1 MERGTFIV
9 RCPACKG
16 ASRVEPGALGETVAC
31 PRCHEPFLAL
41 EEVPVVVPVVRYKRR
56 SPLAPPEFQ
65 PPVVPVVVPESRL
78 QIDETEGE
86 RGPDHEHDP
95 HTPHAA
101 GLPLSV
107 LIGLSLLPFGVPLL
121 WAVAPFLTGFEPA
134 LSIAVPIALAFS
146 ASALSLG
153 VVYTI
158 DWRAMTRVKGVF
170 MLVGLSYLT
179 GAGLF
184 FLKQQLLEQ
193 LQQAF
198 DTGPQWRDHP
208 FDGDGASFRVRLPVA
223 PVKERQPPDP
233 LPLPDTAQSGCARA
247 SFLARAN
254 DVHSYVVGWGRAEA
268 KAKFDADWIDR
279 VSDKLSRANNA
290 ANSVRPVRVDPR
302 PGTSAGYQWK
312 FPRENATQFVRV
324 YVGGGR
330 VYYLAVL
337 TPNPDPDG
345 EFVDQ
350 FFKSFRLSP

>member
-1 MERGTFIV
+1 MALV
-9 RCPACKG
+9 VQCPACKG
-16 ASRVEPGALGETVAC
+16 ASRVEPEALGETVAC
-31 PRCHEPFLAL
+31 PRCHEAFVAL
-41 EEVPVVVPVVRYKRR
+41 EEVPVVVPVVRRARGR

-65 PPVVPVVVPESRL
+65 PPIVPAVAPPRAES
-78 QIDETEGE
+78 DEVGAE

-95 HTPHAA
+95 HTPHVA
-101 GLPLSV
+101 GLPVSV

-121 WAVAPFLTGFEPA
+121 WAVVPFLTGFEPA

-170 MLVGLSYLT
+170 VLVGLSYLT

-193 LQQAF
+193 LQRAF

-208 FDGDGASFRVRLPVA
+208 FEGDGATFRVRLPNR
-223 PVKERQPPDP
+223 PHTEPEPPDP
-233 LPLPDTAQSGCARA
+233 LPLPDTAHTGCARA

-254 DVHSYVVGWGRAEA
+254 DIHSYVVGWGRADA
-268 KAKFDADWIDR
+268 NAKFDADWVDR
-279 VSDKLSRANNA
+279 ASEKLSRANSA
-290 ANSVRPVRVDPR
+290 ANAVRPVRVEPR
-302 PGTSAGYQWK
+302 PGTTVGYQWK
-312 FPRENATQFVRV
+312 FPRNNLTQFVRL
-324 YVGGGR
+324 YVGGER

-350 FFKSFRLSP
+350 FFKSFRVSAP

>member
-1 MERGTFIV
+1 MGLVVV

-16 ASRVEPGALGETVAC
+16 ASRVEPEALGETVAC
-31 PRCHEPFLAL
+31 PRCHEPFVAL
-41 EEVPVVVPVVRYKRR
+41 EEVPVVVPVVRPKRAR
-56 SPLAPPEFQ
+56 SPLAPPELQ
-65 PPVVPVVVPESRL
+65 PPVVPVVVPRAE
-78 QIDETEGE
+78 EHEAE

-121 WAVAPFLTGFEPA
+121 WAVAPFVTGFEPA
-134 LSIAVPIALAFS
+134 LSIAVPIALAIS

-208 FDGDGASFRVRLPVA
+208 FEGDGATFRVRLPDRPHA
-223 PVKERQPPDP
+223 EQQPPAP
-233 LPLPDTAQSGCARA
+233 LPLPDTAHTGCARA
-247 SFLARAN
+247 SFLARGN
-254 DVHSYVVGWGRAEA
+254 DVHSYVIGWGRAGA
-268 KAKFDADWIDR
+268 NAQFDADWIDR
-279 VSDKLSRANNA
+279 TSDKLSRANDARNT
-290 ANSVRPVRVDPR
+290 VRPVRLDPR
-302 PGTSAGYQWK
+302 PGTVAGYQWK
-312 FPRENATQFVRV
+312 FSRDNLTQFVRV
-324 YVGGGR
+324 YIGNGR

-337 TPNPDPDG
+337 TPNPDPDA
-345 EFVDQ
+345 EFADQ
-350 FFKSFRLSP
+350 FFKSFRVSP

>member
-1 MERGTFIV
+1 MGLVVV
-9 RCPACKG
+9 RCPACRG
-16 ASRVEPGALGETVAC
+16 ASRVEPEALGETVAC

-41 EEVPVVVPVVRYKRR
+41 EEVPIVVPVERRARER
-56 SPLAPPEFQ
+56 SPLAPPEPL
-65 PPVVPVVVPESRL
+65 PPLTPPAPRL
-78 QIDETEGE
+78 DADERAAEP
-86 RGPDHEHDP
+86 GPDHEHDP

-101 GLPLSV
+101 GLPVSV

-121 WAVAPFLTGFEPA
+121 WAVAPVLTGFEPA
-134 LSIAVPIALAFS
+134 LSIAVPIALAIS

-158 DWRAMTRVKGVF
+158 DWRAMTRVKGVLV
-170 MLVGLSYLT
+170 LVGLSYLT

-193 LQQAF
+193 LQRAF
-198 DTGPQWRDHP
+198 DTGPQWRDHS
-208 FDGDGASFRVRLPVA
+208 FEGDGAAFRVRLPDRPVA
-223 PVKERQPPDP
+223 EVQVPDP

-254 DVHSYVVGWGRAEA
+254 DLHSYVVGWGRAEA

-279 VSDKLSRANNA
+279 VSDKLSRANDA
-290 ANSVRPVRVDPR
+290 ANSVRPVQLEPR

-312 FPRENATQFVRV
+312 FARDGKTLFARV

-350 FFKSFRLSP
+350 FFKSFRVSAP

>member
-1 MERGTFIV
+1 MSLVVV

-16 ASRVEPGALGETVAC
+16 ASRVEPEALGETVAC
-31 PRCHEPFLAL
+31 PRCHDTFLAL

-56 SPLAPPEFQ
+56 SPLAPPEFR
-65 PPVVPVVVPESRL
+65 PVVPVVVSEPRA

-101 GLPLSV
+101 GLPVSV

-134 LSIAVPIALAFS
+134 LSIAVPIALAIS

-170 MLVGLSYLT
+170 VLVGLSYLT

-198 DTGPQWRDHP
+198 DTGPQWRDYP
-208 FDGDGASFRVRLPVA
+208 FEGDGATFRVRLPDR
-223 PVKERQPPDP
+223 PHTEPQPPDP
-233 LPLPDTAQSGCARA
+233 LPLPDTAQTGCARA
-247 SFLARAN
+247 AFTTRAN
-254 DVHSYVVGWGRAEA
+254 ETHTYVIGWARAEA
-268 KAKFDADWIDR
+268 KAQFDADWVDR
-279 VSDKLSRANNA
+279 ASDKLSRANDARNT
-290 ANSVRPVRVDPR
+290 VRPVRLDPR
-302 PGTSAGYQWK
+302 PGTTAGYQWK
-312 FPRENATQFVRV
+312 FARDGKTQFVRV
-324 YVGGGR
+324 YVGDGR
-330 VYYLAVL
+330 AYYLAVL
-337 TPNPDPDG
+337 TPNPDPDD
-345 EFVDQ
+345 EFADQ

>member
-1 MERGTFIV
+1 
-9 RCPACKG
+9 
-16 ASRVEPGALGETVAC
+16 VEAAALGETVAC
-31 PRCHEPFLAL
+31 PRCHEAFLAL
-41 EEVPVVVPVVRYKRR
+41 EEVPVVVPVVRRARAR

-65 PPVVPVVVPESRL
+65 PPVVPVVAPRAEE
-78 QIDETEGE
+78 DHGETE

-121 WAVAPFLTGFEPA
+121 WAVAPFVTGFEPA
-134 LSIAVPIALAFS
+134 LSIAVPVALAFS

-184 FLKQQLLEQ
+184 FLKQQLLER

-198 DTGPQWRDHP
+198 DTGAQWREYP
-208 FDGDGASFRVRLPVA
+208 FDGDGATFRVRLPGA
-223 PVKERQPPDP
+223 PTTEPNPPDP
-233 LPLPDTAQSGCARA
+233 LPLPDTAHTGCARA
-247 SFLARAN
+247 AFVARGNSA
-254 DVHSYVVGWGRAEA
+254 HSYVVGWGRAEPN
-268 KAKFDADWIDR
+268 AKFDADWVDRASDR
-279 VSDKLSRANNA
+279 VSRANDARNA
-290 ANSVRPVRVDPR
+290 VRPVPLEPR
-302 PGTSAGYQWK
+302 PGTSAGYQWT
-312 FPRENATQFVRV
+312 FHRDTGLTQFVRV
-324 YVGGGR
+324 YISGTR

-337 TPNPDPDG
+337 TSNPDPDG
-345 EFVDQ
+345 EFADQ
-350 FFKSFRLSP
+350 FFKSFRVSP